1 MELYYRS
8 SSLIYLWMH
17 IDDFVTVIP
26 AIRNANTVSLTRS
39 IDSSD
44 LVGQDHLLWKK
55 TSEAARA
62 PTSVHTHSLHSRIVS
77 VS

>member
-55 TSEAARA
+55 PPRLRA